1 MSKFLKLV
9 QENTPGEEDGRG
21 PYIVEYK
28 DSQGNVMAKLTIL
41 NDVGSSYDNFLD
53 FAKVTQGDLEVAS
66 EQPVEDQEIKSGPGT
81 YDIDAEVGKLAS
93 KAKSGVAG
101 MAGKMIGT
109 GAQKAKSA
117 MKERE
122 KAAKDAIRV
131 YKQNTQDLK
140 QAIRNK

>member
-1 MSKFLKLV
+1 M
-9 QENTPGEEDGRG
+9 
-21 PYIVEYK
+21 
-28 DSQGNVMAKLTIL
+28 
-41 NDVGSSYDNFLD
+41 
-53 FAKVTQGDLEVAS
+53 
-66 EQPVEDQEIKSGPGT
+66 
-81 YDIDAEVGKLAS
+81 GKLAS